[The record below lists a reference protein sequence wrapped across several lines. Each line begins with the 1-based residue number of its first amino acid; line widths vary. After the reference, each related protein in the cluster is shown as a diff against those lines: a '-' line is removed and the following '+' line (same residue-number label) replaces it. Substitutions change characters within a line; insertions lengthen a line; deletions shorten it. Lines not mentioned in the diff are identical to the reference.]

1 MPKILHIDTDLGGD
15 MDDLCA
21 LAMVLR
27 WPGADL
33 IAVTT
38 NQDNDGK
45 RAGYCRHALDL
56 ARRSDIPVA
65 AGADASLDCFRLYAG
80 LPDEAAYWPEP
91 VPALPGP
98 MDSALDLLA
107 HSIEQGALICG
118 IGTYT
123 NLAFLERRNPGILQR
138 ANLFLMGGYVFP
150 IRAGFPQWGN
160 EMDWNVQNDIGSAKL
175 VFENANP
182 TVIPMTMTMETALR
196 RAHVPALQ
204 RGDALAQLI
213 ARQAGAFEAEYNN
226 AKQFADCAAVP
237 RDIINFQHDPLA
249 CAIALGW
256 REGVVI
262 EELPLVFEVDEGWL
276 VERVDPAGKPTRLV
290 TQVDGA
296 RFSEHWVEVVS
307 GKA

>member
-1 MPKILHIDTDLGGD
+1 MPKIHIDTDLGGD

-21 LAMVLR
+21 LAMTLR

-38 NQDNDGK
+38 NQDNAGK
-45 RAGYCRHALDL
+45 RAGMCRYALDL
-56 ARRSDIPVA
+56 AGRSDIPVA
-65 AGADASLDCFRLYAG
+65 AGADASLDVFRVYAG
-80 LPDEAAYWPEP
+80 LPDEAAYWPDP

-98 MDSALDLLA
+98 MDAALDLLA

-123 NLAFLERRNPGILQR
+123 NLAFLERRTPGILRR
-138 ANLFLMGGYVFP
+138 ANLWLMGGFVFP
-150 IRAGFPQWGN
+150 IRAGYPQWGN
-160 EMDWNVQNDIGSAKL
+160 AMDWNVQNDIDSARF
-175 VFENANP
+175 VFENADP
-182 TVIPMTMTMETALR
+182 VVIPMTMTMETALR
-196 RAHVPALQ
+196 RSHLPALQ

-226 AKQFADCAAVP
+226 AQQFENCSAVP

-262 EELPLVFEVDEGWL
+262 DELPLIFEGVDGWL
-276 VERVDPAGKPTRLV
+276 VERVDPAGKPTRIV
-290 TQVDGA
+290 TQIDGA
-296 RFSEHWVEVVS
+296 RFSEHWLEVVA
-307 GKA
+307 GNA

>member
-1 MPKILHIDTDLGGD
+1 VPKIHIDTDLGGD

-38 NQDNDGK
+38 NQDNDGR
-45 RAGYCRHALDL
+45 RAGMCRYALDL
-56 ARRSDIPVA
+56 AGRSDIPVA
-65 AGADASLDCFRLYAG
+65 AGADASMDVFRVYAG

-91 VPALPGP
+91 VTALPGP
-98 MDSALDLLA
+98 MEAALDLLVQ
-107 HSIEQGALICG
+107 SIEQGALICG

-123 NLAFLERRNPGILQR
+123 NLAFLERRKPGILQR
-138 ANLFLMGGYVFP
+138 ANLFLMGGLVFP
-150 IRAGFPQWGN
+150 IRAGYPQWGN

-175 VFENANP
+175 VFENSNP

-196 RAHVPALQ
+196 RSHVPALQ
-204 RGDALAQLI
+204 RGDALARLI

-226 AKQFADCAAVP
+226 AKQFENCSAVP

-262 EELPLVFEVDEGWL
+262 EEVPLVFEEVDGWL
-276 VERVDPAGKPTRLV
+276 VERVHPAGKPTRLV
-290 TQVDGA
+290 TQIDGA
-296 RFSEHWVEVVS
+296 RFSEHWLEVVT
-307 GKA
+307 GER

>member
-1 MPKILHIDTDLGGD
+1 MPRVHIDTDLGGD

-38 NQDNDGK
+38 NQDNAGK
-45 RAGYCRHALDL
+45 RAGYCRYALDL
-56 ARRSDIPVA
+56 AGRRDIPVA

-80 LPDEAAYWPEP
+80 LPDEKAYWPAP

-98 MDSALDLLA
+98 MDAALDLLE

-123 NLAFLERRNPGILQR
+123 NLAFLERRNPGILHR
-138 ANLFLMGGYVFP
+138 AHLFLMGGYVFP
-150 IRAGFPQWGN
+150 IHAGFPQWGN

-175 VFENANP
+175 VFENSNP

-226 AKQFADCAAVP
+226 AKQFTDCAAVP
-237 RDIINFQHDPLA
+237 CDIINFQHDPLA

-256 REGVVI
+256 RDGVVI
-262 EELPLVFEVDEGWL
+262 KELPLVFEVEEGWL
-276 VERVDPAGKPTRLV
+276 VERVDPAGMPTRLV
-290 TQVDGA
+290 TQIDGA

-307 GKA
+307 GDA

>member
-1 MPKILHIDTDLGGD
+1 MPKIHIDTDLGGD
-15 MDDLCA
+15 LDDLCA
-21 LAMVLR
+21 LAMALR

-38 NQDNDGK
+38 NQDNAGR
-45 RAGYCRHALDL
+45 RAGYCRYALDL
-56 ARRSDIPVA
+56 AGRSDIPVA
-65 AGADASLDCFRLYAG
+65 AGADASMDCFRLYAG

-98 MDSALDLLA
+98 MDAALDLLEQ
-107 HSIEQGALICG
+107 SIAQSALICG

-123 NLAFLERRNPGILQR
+123 NLAFLERRRPGILQR
-138 ANLFLMGGYVFP
+138 ANLFLMGGFVFP
-150 IRAGFPQWGN
+150 FRAGYPQWSN
-160 EMDWNVQNDIGSAKL
+160 DYDWNVQNDIGSAKL

-182 TVIPMTMTMETALR
+182 TVIPMTMTLETALR

-204 RGDALAQLI
+204 KGNALARLI
-213 ARQAGAFEAEYNN
+213 AHQAGVFEIEYNN
-226 AKQFADCAAVP
+226 AKQFENYAAVP

-256 REGVVI
+256 REGVLI
-262 EELPLVFEVDEGWL
+262 EELPLKFDVVDGWL

-290 TQVDGA
+290 TQIDGA
-296 RFSEHWVEVVS
+296 RFSEHWVKVVY
-307 GKA
+307 GQP

>member
-1 MPKILHIDTDLGGD
+1 MPKIHIDTDLGGD

-27 WPGADL
+27 WPDADL

-38 NQDNDGK
+38 NQDNNGR
-45 RAGYCRHALDL
+45 RAGYCRYALDL
-56 ARRSDIPVA
+56 AGRSDIPVA
-65 AGADASLDCFRLYAG
+65 AGADASLDVFRIYAG

-91 VPALPGP
+91 VLPLPGP
-98 MDSALDLLA
+98 MEAALDLLEQ
-107 HSIEQGALICG
+107 SIEQDALICG
-118 IGTYT
+118 IGTFT
-123 NLAFLERRNPGILQR
+123 NLAFLERRRPGILHR
-138 ANLFLMGGYVFP
+138 AHLYLMGGYVFP
-150 IRAGFPQWGN
+150 IRAGFPNWGN
-160 EMDWNVQNDIGSAKL
+160 EMDWNVQNDIGSAKF
-175 VFENANP
+175 VFENSNP

-213 ARQAGAFEAEYNN
+213 AIQAGAFEAEYNN
-226 AKQFADCAAVP
+226 ARQFEAFSAVP

-262 EELPLVFEVDEGWL
+262 EELPLVFEVEEGWL
-276 VERVDPAGKPTRLV
+276 VERVDPAGKITRLV
-290 TQVDGA
+290 AKIDGG
-296 RFSEHWVEVVS
+296 RFSEHWLRVMTQF
-307 GKA
+307 